1 MFIGC
6 YIVSLFYFCGWLS
19 LRNVLKYEMC
29 EIVKLT
35 VKLNVKLTVKLTAI
49 PILDVLINVPNVR
62 NPGTKNTAA
71 LPRERTG
78 K

>member
-29 EIVKLT
+29 EIDCEIECEIECEIDSEIDC
-35 VKLNVKLTVKLTAI
+35 N
-49 PILDVLINVPNVR
+49 PN
-62 NPGTKNTAA
+62 
-71 LPRERTG
+71 PRCSN
-78 K
+78 